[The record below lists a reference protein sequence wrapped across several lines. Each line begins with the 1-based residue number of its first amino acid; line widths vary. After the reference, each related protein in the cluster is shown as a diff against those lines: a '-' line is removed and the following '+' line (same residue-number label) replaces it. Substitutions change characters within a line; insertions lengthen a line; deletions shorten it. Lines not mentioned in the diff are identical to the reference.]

1 MKVVSKLCLLLVA
14 LLIPLSSFAQH
25 PIADP
30 AISGRTLC
38 QACHST
44 PGTWY
49 GTYPG
54 YATTAHYGAYDSSA
68 FLNKTSAFCLQCHT
82 TGWDTSKV
90 WQGADEYV
98 NIVLNSQGVKDSVIV
113 SNSAAFLARVNV
125 QCESCHE
132 PPITTT
138 TGFDTSL
145 SATKCGICHGPMNDH
160 SPTYVDWQASMHSVS
175 KYANGT
181 LTLTATNPNCSG
193 CHTAEGFLQW
203 VKQTGLSPTVVVPD
217 TSKTV
222 GITCAG
228 CHDPHSGAITGQLRM
243 AAAQL
248 CEKCH
253 NPEYDPDSA
262 AAAAGAGTVP
272 HHSTAFMFE
281 GKGAYQFGQ
290 SVPSS
295 PHTTVITQKCVV
307 CHMATKPF
315 VAGPPVVP
323 AYTGHSFTPQKG
335 ACANPACHGTT
346 IDTSAANPNPFDLF
360 HTQSATDSIAG
371 LLAAKLA
378 KASHSDSATTAF
390 KQALF
395 NYNFYEN
402 EGSHGIHNTKYAQ
415 GILNLAIGNFSP
427 TGVQKVPGAKPL
439 TYSLSQNF
447 PNPFNPSTV
456 INFSIAK
463 RGLVRLDIFDILG
476 KLVTTL
482 ANQDMAAG
490 EYRVVWDGADANGA
504 KVSSGIYFYRIEAGS
519 FNSVRKMLLIK

>member
-1 MKVVSKLCLLLVA
+1 MKVVPKLCLLLVA
-14 LLIPLSSFAQH
+14 VLLPLSSFAQH

-98 NIVLNSQGVKDSVIV
+98 NIILNSQGVKDSVV
-113 SNSAAFLARVNV
+113 VTNSASFLARVNV
-125 QCESCHE
+125 QCESCHQ
-132 PPITTT
+132 PPINTT

-145 SATKCGICHGPMNDH
+145 TATKCGGCHGPMNDH
-160 SPTYVDWQASMHSVS
+160 SPTYVDWQTSFHSVS
-175 KYANGT
+175 KYTSSGT
-181 LTLTATNPNCSG
+181 MTLTATNPNCAG

-203 VKQTGLSPTVVVPD
+203 LQQSGPSPNVVPVD
-217 TSKTV
+217 TTKSV
-222 GITCAG
+222 SITCAA
-228 CHDPHSGAITGQLRM
+228 CHNPHSGAIPHQLRL

-253 NPEYDPDSA
+253 NPEYNADSA
-262 AAAAGAGTVP
+262 AVGTAP
-272 HHSTAFMFE
+272 HHSTAYMFE
-281 GKGAYQFGQ
+281 GTGGWQYGTAI
-290 SVPSS
+290 PSS
-295 PHTTVITQKCVV
+295 PHKTVITDKCVV

-315 VAGPPVVP
+315 SAGPPVVP
-323 AYTGHSFTPQKG
+323 AYTGHQFSPQKG
-335 ACANPACHGTT
+335 ACANPSCHGTT
-346 IDTSAANPNPFDLF
+346 IDTSAANPFDF
-360 HTQSATDSIAG
+360 RRTQTVSDSIAG
-371 LLAAKLA
+371 VLTAKLA
-378 KASHSDSATTAF
+378 KATKADSATSAF
-390 KQALF
+390 KEALF
-395 NYNFYEN
+395 NLQFYQQD
-402 EGSHGIHNTKYAQ
+402 GSHGIHNTQYAQ
-415 GILNLAIGNFSP
+415 GLMNLAIQNFTP
-427 TGVQKVPGAKPL
+427 TSVQQVKSAKPL
-439 TYSLSQNF
+439 VYALNQNF

-456 INFSIAK
+456 INFSIAN
-463 RGLVRLDIFDILG
+463 RGLVRLEVFDILG

-490 EYRVVWDGADANGA
+490 EYRVVWEGTDANGA
-504 KVSSGIYFYRIEAGS
+504 KVSSGIYFYRIQAGS